1 MDTNMSLFNQINSLA
16 YWFLFQTNYKSSVV
30 FDAEKDCFFVTI
42 KKGGKPLYS
51 HRISDFSK
59 RKHRLLQF
67 ELVAIANS
75 LLHIKETLKHKHLVI
90 NNF

>member
-16 YWFLFQTNYKSSVV
+16 YWFLFQTNYKSSVI
-30 FDAEKDCFFVTI
+30 FDADKDCFFVTI
-42 KKGGKPLYS
+42 KKSGKPLYS

-59 RKHRLLQF
+59 RKTRLLQF

-75 LLHIKETLKHKHLVI
+75 LLHIKQTIRQKPQMA
-90 NNF
+90 

>member
-30 FDAEKDCFFVTI
+30 FDAEKDIFFVTI

-51 HRISDFSK
+51 HRINDFSK
-59 RKHRLLQF
+59 RKNRLLQF

-75 LLHIKETLKHKHLVI
+75 LLHIKETLKQKHLAI
-90 NNF
+90 SNL